1 MDKQPS
7 KRGRNAAVG
16 AVVVTAVL
24 ISAFFAVKYFSRPV
38 AVKTS
43 SNYSAGVIKL
53 GEVIKLHPRYNDLR
67 RLYDERTA
75 IAAELS
81 KQPGPILQGKSD
93 NETAEAF
100 SDLAQQKEDMGMR
113 VVDRKLQDELIAKEK
128 SLRAQIADQKA
139 AEMKTENDK
148 YENAIF
154 NCSLKLDNA
163 ENLRL
168 TPDEI
173 DNLQKEIIR
182 LKKERSSKVR
192 AVSEKYESY
201 IQKELGQYYSDR
213 LNHFKGTL
221 AERDTDNLAK
231 ADSQKTAFENARE
244 EMIKRQADEIADRRK
259 TYLALLKAFDNK
271 NSEINALRESMI
283 SDIAAKASKFAIMYH
298 LDIIYADQQQ
308 ISNDTFLTKDEWS
321 SLFSDQI
328 VTTPSVRDIT
338 DDVLKQM
345 QNAG

>member
-1 MDKQPS
+1 MDKRPS

-16 AVVVTAVL
+16 AVVLIAVL
-24 ISAFFAVKYFSRPV
+24 ISAFFAVKYFSRPI
-38 AVKTS
+38 ADKPS
-43 SNYSAGVIKL
+43 SNYSAGVIRL
-53 GEVIKLHPRYNDLR
+53 SEVIKLHPRYNDLR
-67 RLYDERTA
+67 KLYDERTA
-75 IAAELS
+75 IAAEIS
-81 KQPGPILQGKSD
+81 KQPGNIPQEKSD

-100 SDLAQQKEDMGMR
+100 SNLAQQKDDMGIR
-113 VVDRKLQDELIAKEK
+113 IVDRKLQDELVAREK
-128 SLRAQIADQKA
+128 SLRAQVADPKS

-173 DNLQKEIIR
+173 DNLQKEIMR
-182 LKKERSSKVR
+182 LKKERSAKVR

-201 IQKELGQYYSDR
+201 IQKELGKYYSDR

-221 AERDTDNLAK
+221 TERDADNLAK
-231 ADSQKTAFENARE
+231 ADSQKAAFENARE
-244 EMIKRQADEIADRRK
+244 EMIKRQNDEMTDRRK

-271 NSEINALRESMI
+271 NSEINALREIMI
-283 SDIAAKASKFAIMYH
+283 NDIAAKASKFAVMYH

-308 ISNDTFLTKDEWS
+308 ISNDTFLTKDGWD

-328 VTTPSVRDIT
+328 VTTSSVLDIT